1 MSISNSSSIVTDGL
15 KVYLDTGSKRS
26 WIGAPITNLLP
37 NKNFTTGWA
46 FSNSSYDSATNKF
59 LSNTVNAPH
68 FTFVDSSVNTGTVYT
83 QSVLAKAGEACV
95 LQITPSLGFDYGIKY
110 ANYDLAAGT
119 VTGNAGSN
127 ASITYVGS
135 GWYRCSY
142 TDTAVSTTSTGR
154 FAFGILK
161 SALGGRLESFADTA
175 GHGLFLR
182 QPQLEAAS
190 FASPFVENARA
201 NTECILDLMKNHTIT
216 ANSLTYN
223 SDGTFSFNGTTDFA
237 TISDGISFGTNP
249 YSISIWCRR
258 NGSQAVNA
266 SIISQGQVSGATNWQ
281 LEYTTLGNIR
291 YDSGSSEF
299 VISSLS
305 SPNLTWTNIV
315 IVRENTGTNGI
326 KGYVNGVLV
335 STGTSAD
342 NLSSSDIIKL
352 GLNRGSTVYSKG
364 DIGNVMIYNNYAL
377 SQSEVM
383 KNFSALRGRYGV

>member
-1 MSISNSSSIVTDGL
+1 MSISNSSSVVTDGL
-15 KVYLDTGSKRS
+15 TLYLDTGSKRS
-26 WIGAPITNLLP
+26 WIGAPITNLLS

-46 FSNSSYDSATNKF
+46 FSDTSYNSSLGKF
-59 LSNTVNAPH
+59 VSSTANTSH
-68 FTFVDSSVNTGTVYT
+68 YCFLDSSLISGTVYT
-83 QSVLAKAGEACV
+83 QSVIAKAAEDSV
-95 LQITPSLGFDYGIKY
+95 LQITPSVGFDLGIKY
-110 ANYDLAAGT
+110 ANYDLSSGT
-119 VTGNAGSN
+119 ISGNAGAN
-127 ASITYVGS
+127 ASMTYLGS

-142 TDTAVSTTSTGR
+142 TDTAISTTNGR
-154 FAFGILK
+154 FVLGIARTPN
-161 SALGGRLESFADTA
+161 SGRLEAFVDNA
-175 GHGLFLR
+175 GHGMFLK
-182 QPQLEAAS
+182 QPQLEAAP

-237 TISDGISFGTNP
+237 TISAGISFGTNP

-258 NGSQAVNA
+258 NGSQLVNA
-266 SIISQGQVSGATNWQ
+266 SIISQGQASGPTNWQ

-291 YDSGSSEF
+291 YDSGSSGF

-326 KGYVNGVLV
+326 KGYVNGVLANV
-335 STGTSAD
+335 GTSAD

-352 GLNRGSTVYSKG
+352 GSNRSSTVYSKG

-377 SQSEVM
+377 SQSQVLR
-383 KNFSALRGRYGV
+383 NFSALRGRYGV